1 MFLAHVIG
9 LISFCTIKEP
19 GYNMR
24 SSPEGEGGGG
34 RGGGGTR
41 VDLVC
46 VCAAQ
51 ASKC

>member
-34 RGGGGTR
+34 GGGGGGYSSRFCVR
-41 VDLVC
+41 VCRPGL
-46 VCAAQ
+46 
-51 ASKC
+51 